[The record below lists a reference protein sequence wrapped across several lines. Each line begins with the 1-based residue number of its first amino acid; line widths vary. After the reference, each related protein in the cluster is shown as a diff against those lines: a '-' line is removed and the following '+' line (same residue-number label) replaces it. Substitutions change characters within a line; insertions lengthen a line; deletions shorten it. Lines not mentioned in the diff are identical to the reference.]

1 MPEGRNNR
9 VRVRG
14 ERQKLSVKGSAKRI
28 VLAVAVAITVLSTG
42 AFLLRSSRTPRQ
54 APSARAGS
62 ERLARDATAGAR
74 VDSLVDGFSPDG
86 LTPLMS
92 AARENDLVAIAGL
105 VRAGAVVDR
114 VDLRQGWT
122 PLLHAIH
129 KGSVEG
135 AAALLA
141 AGANPNFAGGGE
153 VPPLFFAVMNG
164 DPAMV
169 RVLLENGAD
178 PRAVVDGGETNAL
191 LLAVEGGFLADVDR
205 GGHLLGS
212 CQDEIAY
219 QLLERA
225 PDLRLPGGF
234 ESRFAL
240 GLARLHGCKAVL
252 ARLAA
257 LPRVG
262 GG

>member
-1 MPEGRNNR
+1 MDPQ
-9 VRVRG
+9 G
-14 ERQKLSVKGSAKRI
+14 ERQKLSGKRSARRI
-28 VLAVAVAITVLSTG
+28 VLAFGVALAILITG
-42 AFLLRSSRTPRQ
+42 AFLLRSSR
-54 APSARAGS
+54 AS
-62 ERLARDATAGAR
+62 RLAFAPGVARGAVLRDAAAGGR
-74 VDSLVDGFSPDG
+74 VDSLVDSFSPDG
-86 LTPLMS
+86 LTPLMN
-92 AARENDLVAIAGL
+92 AARENDVVAIGGL
-105 VRAGAVVDR
+105 VRAGAAVDR
-114 VDLRQGWT
+114 VDRRQGWT

-129 KGSVEG
+129 KGAAEA

-141 AGANPNFAGGGE
+141 AGADPNLAGGGE

-164 DPAMV
+164 DPATV
-169 RVLLENGAD
+169 RLLLDHGAD
-178 PRAVVDGGETNAL
+178 PRAAIDEGGTNAL

-212 CQDEIAY
+212 CQDEIVY

-262 GG
+262 GR

>member
-1 MPEGRNNR
+1 MNPAGEEQKFSVEGGAR
-9 VRVRG
+9 
-14 ERQKLSVKGSAKRI
+14 RI
-28 VLAVAVAITVLSTG
+28 ALAFGVALAMLFAG
-42 AFLLRSSRTPRQ
+42 ALLLRSSR
-54 APSARAGS
+54 AS
-62 ERLARDATAGAR
+62 RLAFAPAVARGAALHDAAAGGR
-74 VDSLVDGFSPDG
+74 VDSLVDSFAPDG

-92 AARENDLVAIAGL
+92 AARENDVVAIEGL
-105 VRAGAVVDR
+105 VRAGAAVDR
-114 VDLRQGWT
+114 VDRRQGWT

-129 KGSVEG
+129 KGAAEA

-141 AGANPNFAGGGE
+141 AGADPNLAGGGK

-164 DPAMV
+164 DPATV
-169 RVLLENGAD
+169 RLLLDHGAD
-178 PRAVVDGGETNAL
+178 PRATISDGDTNAL

-205 GGHLLGS
+205 GGSLLGS
-212 CQDEIAY
+212 CQDEIVGL
-219 QLLERA
+219 LLERA
-225 PDLRLPGGF
+225 PDLRLPAGF